1 MALFQPTALFRGAE
15 YITPEYLR
23 GHGIR
28 ALILDV
34 DNTLT
39 GPRQPAAAARHCRLA
54 ANHEGKRR
62 AAARGLEQHAGRVRP
77 FAQKIGLPYSALCCK
92 PSALRAVAR
101 VPRDGRAPL
110 RGGPCGRPGVHR
122 RPGRKPG
129 RGENAAGAAHVS
141 GYKSAYPPSPPF
153 GKARAAPL
161 LRKGRPAFVTA
172 RRAAAKTA
180 KPLEKSKKIRYTIY
194 TCEFVTKYYWR
205 IDLYGFCW

>member
-39 GPRQPAAAARHCRLA
+39 GHGSQQLPPAIAAWLQTMKESGVRLRVA
-54 ANHEGKRR
+54 SNNMP
-62 AAARGLEQHAGRVRP
+62 GRVRP

-92 PSALRAVAR
+92 PSPFGLWHACREMGVR
-101 VPRDGRAPL
+101 
-110 RGGPCGRPGVHR
+110 PCGRPGVHR